1 MSLPNPGQPNPN
13 PAPLEPGPGQAAAAA
28 VSIKLPPFWP
38 ADPELWIAQVE
49 AQFRTRNITQDGT
62 KYDYIIG
69 SLNPET
75 ATEIRDVLLNPPEE
89 NKYAAI
95 RAALLKRSELSDQKR
110 LQELLS
116 REDLGDRKPTQVI
129 RRMRQLVGET
139 LLDPKVLRTLFIQK
153 LPLSVQ
159 QIMVTVPE
167 EMTLENMAE
176 MAERIMEVTTP
187 GVNKLSVSNSEN
199 SEVAHLR
206 EEVNDL
212 KRMIKDLSINQRH
225 RSNSRGARQS
235 SRGRSPFRR
244 RRDVNKHPFCWYHH
258 RFGENS
264 NKCEDPC
271 EWKADSKNGGRSPSK

>member
-13 PAPLEPGPGQAAAAA
+13 PGPLEPGPGQAAAAA

-176 MAERIMEVTTP
+176 MV
-187 GVNKLSVSNSEN
+187 
-199 SEVAHLR
+199 
-206 EEVNDL
+206 
-212 KRMIKDLSINQRH
+212 
-225 RSNSRGARQS
+225 
-235 SRGRSPFRR
+235 
-244 RRDVNKHPFCWYHH
+244 
-258 RFGENS
+258 
-264 NKCEDPC
+264 
-271 EWKADSKNGGRSPSK
+271 